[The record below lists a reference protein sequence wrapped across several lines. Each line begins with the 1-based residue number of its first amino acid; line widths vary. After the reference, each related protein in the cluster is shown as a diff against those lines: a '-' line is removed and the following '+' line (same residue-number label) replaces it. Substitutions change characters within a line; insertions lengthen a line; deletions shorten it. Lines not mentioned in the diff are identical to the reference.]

1 MDDIN
6 YADFERLAKSHE
18 ELSAHVI
25 ALTAVVGGMVSTTA
39 IDYERLEECVNFAA
53 KRLRPGRRPILF
65 EKASLVLSDLEGMQ
79 KALRVEV
86 RKIRTLRKRRS
97 KA

>member
-1 MDDIN
+1 MDDVN

-25 ALTAVVGGMVSTTA
+25 ALTAVVGAMVSTAA
-39 IDYERLEECVNFAA
+39 IDYERLEECINFAA
-53 KRLRPGRRPILF
+53 NRLRPGRRPILF

-79 KALRVEV
+79 AALRIEV
-86 RKIRTLRKRRS
+86 RKVRSLRNRAAKT
-97 KA
+97 